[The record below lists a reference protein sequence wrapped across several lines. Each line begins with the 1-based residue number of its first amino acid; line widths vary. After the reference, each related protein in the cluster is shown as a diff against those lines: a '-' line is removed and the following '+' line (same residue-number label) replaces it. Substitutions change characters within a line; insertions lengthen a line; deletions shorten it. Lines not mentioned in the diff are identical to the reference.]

1 MAVKERRGMTM
12 KSEMKEIPLDSLQPF
27 REHSGRTYEGERL
40 QQFMRSIEKNGL
52 LNPIIVRSVGN
63 NQYEIICGHNRAKAM
78 KALGRNTIMADIRE
92 LSDEEAIEIFYES
105 NLNQQTFSDWSYSE
119 KIKAVK
125 YTEKKI
131 QEYSQQGRRRDL
143 ERKKIEKSENGTSV
157 QTRQKSDYSKKQ
169 ITTRD
174 KMANRLGIS
183 TATLSKYRRI
193 IKLPDELLDPITQLL
208 DEKKITFEAVYV
220 ISNMRDSDIKILID
234 GIERYPDRKLDLKI
248 LKELPRRE
256 DELKNSDVIYPRSR
270 KAVLEALVSKESEIE
285 IPD

>member
-1 MAVKERRGMTM
+1 MTM
-12 KSEMKEIPLDSLQPF
+12 KSEMKEIPLDFLQPF

-52 LNPIIVRSVGN
+52 LNPIIVRSAGN

-157 QTRQKSDYSKKQ
+157 QTRQKSDYSKKK

-193 IKLPDELLDPITQLL
+193 IKLPDELLDPMAHLL
-208 DEKKITFEAVYV
+208 DEKKITFEMAY
-220 ISNMRDSDIKILID
+220 IIANMREFDIRSLID
-234 GIERYPDRKLDLKI
+234 CREKYPDKKIDLEKLKQMSHKDNQLAPLSVKQISEVFIHEEDDLIPILRK
-248 LKELPRRE
+248 R
-256 DELKNSDVIYPRSR
+256 
-270 KAVLEALVSKESEIE
+270 
-285 IPD
+285 

>member
-1 MAVKERRGMTM
+1 MAVKERGGMTM
-12 KSEMKEIPLDSLQPF
+12 KSEMKEIPLDFLQPF

-52 LNPIIVRSVGN
+52 LNPIIVRSAGN

-105 NLNQQTFSDWSYSE
+105 NLNQQTFSDWRYSE

-157 QTRQKSDYSKKQ
+157 QTRQKSDYSKKK

-193 IKLPDELLDPITQLL
+193 IKLPDELLDPMAHLL
-208 DEKKITFEAVYV
+208 DEKK
-220 ISNMRDSDIKILID
+220 L
-234 GIERYPDRKLDLKI
+234 LLKWHI
-248 LKELPRRE
+248 
-256 DELKNSDVIYPRSR
+256 
-270 KAVLEALVSKESEIE
+270 
-285 IPD
+285 